1 VHDKFQLL
9 KMADEISNPRLEYTG
24 WADWGKE
31 ICYKENATT
40 AELCGPKDACHT
52 KGLLLPLF
60 LEVTWPK
67 EARAVIYF
75 VGLCYSFLGV
85 SIVADVF
92 MCAIEKI
99 TSKTKQIHVAGQG
112 DKGEEEIG
120 GPEVI
125 EVPVW
130 NGTVANLTLMAL
142 GSSAPEILLSVIE
155 IVGNNFEAGELGPG
169 TIVGSAAFNLL
180 VISAVCVVGVPK
192 GETRRIDIIVVFAV
206 TSFFCVFAYIW
217 LLIILKVSTPNV
229 VDIWEAVMTF
239 LFFPILVVLA
249 YCADKGWMDFL
260 MCKTCTKSSGLEVM
274 DKQRQIE
281 LGTVQPGETE
291 EMLRTQDYFKNGQ
304 LDKNGLVKFI
314 KDVKKNTK
322 LSDEDAAVLA
332 ASKIVDSKPHSRMWY
347 RIGAVRNMTGGRKT
361 QPATKMSDKLKE
373 VYDAIN
379 ENPDAPNIQWPDE
392 GEEKA
397 IIEFHASTA
406 AVMESI
412 GTYKLHII
420 RHGRMD
426 ETVKVRLETID
437 GSAVE
442 EEDYKPLNETLTF
455 EPNERTKEIGLEI
468 VDDNQWE
475 PDEEFFV
482 KLTLIPQE
490 SENVRLGRTS
500 IMEITILND
509 DEPGTITFE
518 KRGYLVKESCGEA
531 EIAVLRQNGAD
542 GQISIKWR
550 TIDKSAVGGKD
561 YTGGEDVCQFEH
573 GETHQLIKIPI
584 IDDMEF
590 EKDENFEIELFE
602 PEGGAK
608 LGKINRT
615 AVTIT
620 NDDEFNSVLN
630 KMLLMTNANVDSMR
644 VHHETWAQQLKDAM
658 NVNGGDVENASTA
671 DYIMHFLTFGFKII
685 FALIPPAGMGGGWP
699 CFFVSLGMIGLLT
712 AIVGDLASIFGCLV
726 GLKDSVTA
734 ITFVALG
741 TSLPDTF
748 ASKAAA
754 TAERSAD
761 NAIGNVTGS
770 NSVNVFLG
778 LGLPWMMAS
787 IYHAIKG
794 NEFAVKDEALGFS
807 VLLYS
812 ITTILAIILLMLRRK
827 LNIFGNA
834 ELGGTVTPKY
844 VSGIILV
851 LLWFSYVLL
860 SSLQAYEK
868 IKAPF

>member
-1 VHDKFQLL
+1 MMSIRRV
-9 KMADEISNPRLEYTG
+9 S
-24 WADWGKE
+24 
-31 ICYKENATT
+31 
-40 AELCGPKDACHT
+40 
-52 KGLLLPLF
+52 PL
-60 LEVTWPK
+60 
-67 EARAVIYF
+67 
-75 VGLCYSFLGV
+75 
-85 SIVADVF
+85 
-92 MCAIEKI
+92 
-99 TSKTKQIHVAGQG
+99 
-112 DKGEEEIG
+112 
-120 GPEVI
+120 
-125 EVPVW
+125 
-130 NGTVANLTLMAL
+130 GT
-142 GSSAPEILLSVIE
+142 
-155 IVGNNFEAGELGPG
+155 PG

-180 VISAVCVVGVPK
+180 CISAVCVIGVPK
-192 GETRRIDIIVVFAV
+192 GETRRIDIIVVFGITA
-206 TSFFCVFAYIW
+206 FFSVFAYIW
-217 LLIILKVSTPNV
+217 LLIILKVSSPNV
-229 VDIWEAVMTF
+229 VSIWEAVLTF
-239 LFFPILVVLA
+239 LMFPILVVVA
-249 YCADKGWMDFL
+249 YAGDKGWLDFL
-260 MCKTCTKSSGLEVM
+260 QCKPCTKSGMEVM

-281 LGTVQPGETE
+281 LGTVQPAE

-304 LDKNGLVKFI
+304 MDKNGLVKFI

-412 GTYKLHII
+412 GIYKMNVV

-455 EPNERTKEIGLEI
+455 EPNERSKEIGLEI

-482 KLTLIPQE
+482 KLTLIPHE

-542 GQISIKWR
+542 GEISIKWR
-550 TIDKSAVGGKD
+550 TIDKSAVSGRD
-561 YTGGEDVCQFEH
+561 YTGGEDLVQFKH
-573 GETHQLIKIPI
+573 GETNQVIKIPI

-590 EKDENFEIELFE
+590 EKDENFEIELYE

-630 KMLLMTNANVDSMR
+630 KMLLMTNANVDNMR

-658 NVNGGDVENASTA
+658 NVNGGDVENATTG

-685 FALIPPAGMGGGWP
+685 FALIPPAGIGGGWP

-712 AIVGDLASIFGCLV
+712 AIVGDLAGIFGCLV

-741 TSLPDTF
+741 TSLPETF

-754 TAERSAD
+754 VGEKHAD
-761 NAIGNVTGS
+761 NAIGNITGS

-778 LGLPWMMAS
+778 LGLPWLMAA
-787 IYHAIKG
+787 IYHESKG
-794 NEFAVKDEALGFS
+794 TVFRVEDPALGFS
-807 VLLYS
+807 VTLFTMCAVCA
-812 ITTILAIILLMLRRK
+812 IVILMIRRN
-827 LNIFGNA
+827 LAFFGNA
-834 ELGGTVTPKY
+834 ELGGPVGPRWISFGLLLTLWVTY
-844 VSGIILV
+844 IL
-851 LLWFSYVLL
+851 LA
-860 SSLQAYEK
+860 SLQAYDV
-868 IKAPF
+868 IKVPF

>member
-1 VHDKFQLL
+1 
-9 KMADEISNPRLEYTG
+9 
-24 WADWGKE
+24 
-31 ICYKENATT
+31 
-40 AELCGPKDACHT
+40 
-52 KGLLLPLF
+52 
-60 LEVTWPK
+60 
-67 EARAVIYF
+67 
-75 VGLCYSFLGV
+75 
-85 SIVADVF
+85 
-92 MCAIEKI
+92 
-99 TSKTKQIHVAGQG
+99 
-112 DKGEEEIG
+112 
-120 GPEVI
+120 
-125 EVPVW
+125 
-130 NGTVANLTLMAL
+130 
-142 GSSAPEILLSVIE
+142 
-155 IVGNNFEAGELGPG
+155 
-169 TIVGSAAFNLL
+169 
-180 VISAVCVVGVPK
+180 
-192 GETRRIDIIVVFAV
+192 
-206 TSFFCVFAYIW
+206 
-217 LLIILKVSTPNV
+217 
-229 VDIWEAVMTF
+229 
-239 LFFPILVVLA
+239 
-249 YCADKGWMDFL
+249 
-260 MCKTCTKSSGLEVM
+260 
-274 DKQRQIE
+274 
-281 LGTVQPGETE
+281 
-291 EMLRTQDYFKNGQ
+291 
-304 LDKNGLVKFI
+304 
-314 KDVKKNTK
+314 
-322 LSDEDAAVLA
+322 
-332 ASKIVDSKPHSRMWY
+332 
-347 RIGAVRNMTGGRKT
+347 MTGGRKT

-379 ENPDAPNIQWPDE
+379 ENPDAPNITWPDE

-426 ETVKVRLETID
+426 ETVTVRLETID

-509 DEPGTITFE
+509 DEPGMITFE

-542 GQISIKWR
+542 GEISIKWR
-550 TIDKSAVGGKD
+550 TIDKSAVSGKD
-561 YTGGEDVCQFEH
+561 YTGGEDVCQFKH

-590 EKDENFEIELFE
+590 EKDENFEIELYE

-658 NVNGGDVENASTA
+658 NVNGGDVENAT
-671 DYIMHFLTFGFKII
+671 TII

-712 AIVGDLASIFGCLV
+712 AIVGDLAGIFGCLV

-754 TAERSAD
+754 TAERTAD

-778 LGLPWMMAS
+778 LGLPWLIAS
-787 IYHAIKG
+787 IYHTAKG
-794 NEFAVKDEALGFS
+794 EEFKVVDNALGFS
-807 VLLYS
+807 VMLYS
-812 ITTILAIILLMLRRK
+812 LTAIAAITLLMLRRK

-834 ELGGTVTPKY
+834 ELGGAVTPKY

-851 LLWFSYVLL
+851 LLWLTYVLL
-860 SSLQAYEK
+860 SSLQAYDK
-868 IKAPF
+868 ITAPF